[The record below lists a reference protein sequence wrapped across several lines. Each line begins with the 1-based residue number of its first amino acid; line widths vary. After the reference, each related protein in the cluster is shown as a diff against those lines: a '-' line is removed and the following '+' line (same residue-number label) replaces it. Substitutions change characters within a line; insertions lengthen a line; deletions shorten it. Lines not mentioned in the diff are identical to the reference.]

1 MPSMTNLRVHEIVD
15 EIIELYRSYGTAD
28 YIGEPVSQ
36 LEHMSQSAMLAIAH
50 GADCEL
56 ILSAFFH
63 DIGHLCHDAPEQQ
76 RMNGYGIREHEQ
88 IGAAFLRERGFSD
101 RVVVPIENHVK
112 AKRYLTFRHPS
123 YFDGL
128 SEASKYTLSLQGGP
142 MGVQEAE
149 EFEKELLFEESILV
163 RRWDDDAKKIN
174 QPVIDLEI
182 IRIITRAVLEQRLSS
197 S

>member
-1 MPSMTNLRVHEIVD
+1 MTSIMTLRAQEAAN
-15 EIIELYRSYGTAD
+15 EIISLYRSQGTAD

-36 LEHMSQSAMLAIAH
+36 LEHMSQSAMLAIAY

-63 DIGHLCHDAPEQQ
+63 DIGHFFHDAHKQES
-76 RMNGYGIREHEQ
+76 MNGYGVREHEH
-88 IGAAFLRERGFSD
+88 IGAAFLRVRGFSD

-112 AKRYLTFRHPS
+112 AKRYLTFRHS
-123 YFDGL
+123 TYLDAL

-142 MGVQEAE
+142 MSAQEANA
-149 EFEKELLFEESILV
+149 FEKELLFEESILV
-163 RRWDDDAKKIN
+163 RRWDDEAKKIN